1 MLENDKK
8 IKEDL
13 NDLIQNINFV
23 KGPRLNFIKEQSVIV
38 DLRVYKK
45 MSKFDLKL
53 ELMRDSEVEIIK
65 DFLKIKGFRRT
76 LECLIKEERY
86 KNIENRNLKVSFI
99 NYFI

>member
-1 MLENDKK
+1 
-8 IKEDL
+8 
-13 NDLIQNINFV
+13 
-23 KGPRLNFIKEQSVIV
+23 
-38 DLRVYKK
+38 

-53 ELMRDSEVEIIK
+53 ELMRDSEVELIK